1 MKLWMT
7 SEVQID
13 VADKLRA
20 LRNEIE
26 EVVNERIKDKS
37 YGEGLV
43 EWAHFFVIMLNGT
56 FYDDVV
62 KHWVKRK
69 EYETRLHI
77 DHSEFLKASEKKA
90 MRMLCESLVESL
102 EKMNPKK
109 FPKFDRDALLS
120 DFKAI
125 CKEQGWMK

>member
-43 EWAHFFVIMLNGT
+43 EWAHFFVIMLDDT

-69 EYETRLHI
+69 EYE
-77 DHSEFLKASEKKA
+77 
-90 MRMLCESLVESL
+90 
-102 EKMNPKK
+102 NP
-109 FPKFDRDALLS
+109 PAD
-120 DFKAI
+120 
-125 CKEQGWMK
+125 